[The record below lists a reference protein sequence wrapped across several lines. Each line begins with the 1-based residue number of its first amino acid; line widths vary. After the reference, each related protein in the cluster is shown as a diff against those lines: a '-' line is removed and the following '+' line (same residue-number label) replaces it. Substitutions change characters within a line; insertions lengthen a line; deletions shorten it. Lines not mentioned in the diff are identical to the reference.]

1 MIKIFN
7 QNLKMATTTFI
18 ILDFLHL
25 LFTITW
31 IGGMFFYAI
40 VLSPSISL
48 INPKEKGKFMEKISK
63 RFSILAWLS
72 ILILIITGILL
83 GITDPRQHTELYKS
97 IFLMKLIIVLLMVII
112 GVILGF
118 ILAPRLKIPKK
129 AQKIQKKIALLAL
142 INLIL
147 GITVVFL
154 VALLKV
160 V

>member
-1 MIKIFN
+1 
-7 QNLKMATTTFI
+7 MAAATFV

-25 LFTITW
+25 LFTIIW
-31 IGGMFFYAI
+31 IGGIIFYAVVI
-40 VLSPSISL
+40 SPSISL
-48 INPKEKGKFMEKISK
+48 INLKEKGKFMEKISK

-83 GITDPRQHTELYKS
+83 GITDSRQHTELYKA
-97 IFLMKLIIVLLMVII
+97 IFLMKMIIVLLMII
-112 GVILGF
+112 MGVILGF
-118 ILAPRLKIPKK
+118 ILAPRLKIPEK

-147 GITVVFL
+147 GITIVFL